1 LQRHNEVF
9 PRHTIQGIWL
19 LRHGSGRRAVIRF
32 SGRHFEFE
40 VLMAYDFPASP
51 TSGQTYTPSGGPTYT
66 WDGTVWKTASTGAP
80 VIVYSADTPP
90 GTPVIGT
97 LWFNSADGNLYIYY
111 SDGTSSQWV
120 PTTTGTGTSVAPD
133 EVVNGIITIASSAP
147 SSPATGDVWIDTT

>member
-1 LQRHNEVF
+1 
-9 PRHTIQGIWL
+9 
-19 LRHGSGRRAVIRF
+19 
-32 SGRHFEFE
+32 
-40 VLMAYDFPASP
+40 MAYDFPASP
-51 TSGQTYTPSGGPTYT
+51 SVGTIFAPAGGPSYQ

-90 GTPVIGT
+90 GAPVIGT

-111 SDGTSSQWV
+111 NDGTSSQWV

-133 EVVNGIITIASSAP
+133 EVVNGIITIASTAP